1 MMNRRDALK
10 LGGLAMATACSGGL
24 VWPLNATAAGKA
36 QPRSTAKNC
45 ILVEMG
51 GAISQADCWDFKETK
66 YTPNDLDVVKLT
78 SDIYLSKTL
87 FPKMDEY
94 MQHVSLV
101 RSVRANE
108 LVHAIGQY
116 HTQTGRA
123 LNVALA
129 REIPALGCVIA
140 SELESRRKDTDR
152 FPTYVSTYLTQARC
166 GAIGSGFLPVRF
178 TGLDLDPKTV
188 FDSFGGNSD
197 TRNQLLSER
206 WNLLEELA
214 KVSEKER
221 DSLGKKASDFKTFY
235 ADARR
240 LEDDPRWTKVFQAP
254 DEEKNRFGNDEFGLG
269 CILARN
275 LIAARGG
282 TRFVYIY
289 DGDRWDQHS
298 FIFDRSKALNHYVNC
313 VRFDKGMSN
322 LIKDLAS
329 MPGED
334 PGKTLLDETLIVATS
349 EFGRTPAMNPV
360 KGRDHYRFVYSQ
372 FFAGGG
378 VKGGRAI
385 GKTDEMAANCVETG
399 WTHKPQPYMDN
410 AVATI
415 YSALGIDWSK
425 SIKNTPSGRAYEYI
439 QTAPLG
445 GGEFINNDE
454 IGPLF
459 A

>member
-1 MMNRRDALK
+1 
-10 LGGLAMATACSGGL
+10 MAGAASGGL
-24 VWPLNATAAGKA
+24 VWPMNVRAAGKV
-36 QPRSTAKNC
+36 QPRGTAKNC
-45 ILVEMG
+45 IVVEMG
-51 GAISQADCWDFKETK
+51 GAISQPDCWDFKETK
-66 YTPNDLDVVKLT
+66 YTPKDLDVVQFN
-78 SDIYLSKTL
+78 SEMSLSKTL

-94 MQHVSLV
+94 MKHASLV

-129 REIPALGCVIA
+129 REIPAFGSVVSA
-140 SELESRRKDTDR
+140 ELESRRKDTDQ
-152 FPTYVSTYLTQARC
+152 FPTFVSTYLTQARC

-188 FDSFGGNSD
+188 FESFGGNSD
-197 TRNQLLSER
+197 SRNQLLAER
-206 WNLLEELA
+206 WNLLEEFA
-214 KVSEKER
+214 KVSESER
-221 DSLGKKASDFKTFY
+221 ASLGKKASDFKTFY
-235 ADARR
+235 EDARR
-240 LEDDPRWTKVFQAP
+240 LEDDPRWTKVFQTNE
-254 DEEKNRFGNDEFGLG
+254 DERNRFGNDEFGLG

-275 LIAARGG
+275 LVAARAG
-282 TRFVYIY
+282 TRLVYIY

-313 VRFDKGMSN
+313 VRFDKGIAN

-329 MPGED
+329 MPGEES
-334 PGKTLLDETLIVATS
+334 GKTLLDETLIVATS

-378 VKGGRAI
+378 VKGGRVI
-385 GKTDEMAANCVETG
+385 GRTDEMAANCVDTG
-399 WTHKPQPYMDN
+399 WSHKQQPYMDN
-410 AVATI
+410 TVATI

-425 SIKNTPSGRAYEYI
+425 SISNTPSGRTYEYV

-445 GGEFINNDE
+445 GGEFISNDE
-454 IGPLF
+454 IAPLF
-459 A
+459 T